1 MRVAKQVE
9 MKFRLSKEP
18 KTMADRKAIDVY
30 SGNQT

>member
-18 KTMADRKAIDVY
+18 KTMNDWKAMDVY
-30 SGNQT
+30 SGDQT